1 MVIDRQTQCASALH
15 VQIRPA
21 RFSRN
26 AQHGV
31 AALQESMRHG
41 VLIGLED
48 RVTWVGPASAVNDRQ
63 RQPFADHWQ
72 VSTLVDRQRVAFET
86 VTIACNLRGIAAR
99 TRGVGATNQD
109 QHGGA
114 RSHGDNRTSSCTIVQ
129 YRAEVVDPGKSV
141 LTAQRKRQI
150 LARLSRDGQVI
161 AKDLA
166 QEWHTSEDSIRRDL
180 RELARAGKLQRVHGG
195 ALPAS
200 LADGSLQI
208 RESVS
213 VREKVALG
221 KAGAA
226 MIRPGQVVILDG
238 GTTALQIARHL
249 APDLRATLVTH
260 SPTVAVEL
268 AAHPHIEIVILGGR
282 LFRHSM
288 VTVGATLIDAASR
301 LRADLYFMGVT
312 GVHPTAGLS
321 TGDAEE
327 AAVKRALHG
336 RAAET
341 IVLASSEKLL
351 AASAFVVVP
360 IGDVSAIVV
369 PPKTERRTV
378 DMLKKSGVT

>member
-1 MVIDRQTQCASALH
+1 
-15 VQIRPA
+15 
-21 RFSRN
+21 
-26 AQHGV
+26 
-31 AALQESMRHG
+31 
-41 VLIGLED
+41 
-48 RVTWVGPASAVNDRQ
+48 
-63 RQPFADHWQ
+63 
-72 VSTLVDRQRVAFET
+72 
-86 VTIACNLRGIAAR
+86 
-99 TRGVGATNQD
+99 
-109 QHGGA
+109 
-114 RSHGDNRTSSCTIVQ
+114 VQ
-129 YRAEVVDPGKSV
+129 YRAEAIYRRTSV
-141 LTAQRKRQI
+141 LTAQRKKQI

-180 RELARAGKLQRVHGG
+180 RELARDGKLQRVHGG
-195 ALPAS
+195 ALPSS
-200 LADGSLQI
+200 LADGNLQV

-249 APDLRATLVTH
+249 TPELRATIVTH

-312 GVHPTAGLS
+312 GVHPKGGLS
-321 TGDAEE
+321 TGDPEE
-327 AAVKRALHG
+327 AAVKRALHE
-336 RAAET
+336 RAGET

-351 AASAFVVVP
+351 AASAFLVVP
-360 IGDVSAIVV
+360 IGEVSTLVV
-369 PPKTERRTV
+369 PSKTPRRTI
-378 DMLKKSGVT
+378 DTLKKSGVRIVIAS